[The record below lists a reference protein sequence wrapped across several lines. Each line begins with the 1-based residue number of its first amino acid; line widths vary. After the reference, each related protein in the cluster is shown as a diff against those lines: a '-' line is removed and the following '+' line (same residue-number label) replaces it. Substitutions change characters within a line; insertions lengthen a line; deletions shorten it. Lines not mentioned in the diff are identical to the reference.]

1 MTKLPSL
8 TKDKSPS
15 LPSHRRPLFL
25 PSTSIASSR
34 WATAARRRSQA
45 VARQFQ
51 ASTRRAARRWQA
63 VARGSQAAARWSQAA
78 PAAAVP
84 GVDVTGGEEVEGS
97 GASVPGGGASAAGI
111 CAVVPGVDVTGGEE
125 VACGGAVVPGG
136 GASAAGTVVPG
147 DGASAAGIRTTVP
160 GIDSLG
166 EVGRRS
172 PKNAITRPGST
183 MPLAPPLA
191 VAGAVYDDIVGAY
204 RGFMP
209 SRTRAFL
216 VIHRGLLEPHV
227 RCPYCG
233 ARVWSMTAAGL
244 ARLSSS
250 SSSDGERSADSDS
263 NHSDDESFAAADVS
277 LPLPLASRVS
287 GRRLRGRP
295 AM

>member
-1 MTKLPSL
+1 MGDSGKATLPGGG
-8 TKDKSPS
+8 
-15 LPSHRRPLFL
+15 
-25 PSTSIASSR
+25 TS
-34 WATAARRRSQA
+34 
-45 VARQFQ
+45 
-51 ASTRRAARRWQA
+51 
-63 VARGSQAAARWSQAA
+63 
-78 PAAAVP
+78 VP
-84 GVDVTGGEEVEGS
+84 GVDAMGGEVAGGGAGLPGGGAVVPGGACGSGPRRRRERAAKEVEGS
-97 GASVPGGGASAAGI
+97 GASAPGGGTSAAGVRPGVPGVDAMGGKEVPCGGPGVPGGG
-111 CAVVPGVDVTGGEE
+111 P
-125 VACGGAVVPGG
+125 
-136 GASAAGTVVPG
+136 SAAGTGAPG
-147 DGASAAGIRTTVP
+147 NGASAAGIRTTVP

-216 VIHRGLLEPHV
+216 VIHRGPLEPHV

-263 NHSDDESFAAADVS
+263 NHSDDESFAAADIILRI
-277 LPLPLASRVS
+277 LPSTGLAYEIHT
-287 GRRLRGRP
+287 
-295 AM
+295 

>member
-1 MTKLPSL
+1 MGDSGKATLL
-8 TKDKSPS
+8 GGG
-15 LPSHRRPLFL
+15 
-25 PSTSIASSR
+25 TS
-34 WATAARRRSQA
+34 
-45 VARQFQ
+45 
-51 ASTRRAARRWQA
+51 
-63 VARGSQAAARWSQAA
+63 
-78 PAAAVP
+78 VP
-84 GVDVTGGEEVEGS
+84 GVDAMGGEV
-97 GASVPGGGASAAGI
+97 AGGGAGL
-111 CAVVPGVDVTGGEE
+111 PG
-125 VACGGAVVPGG
+125 GGAVVPGG
-136 GASAAGTVVPG
+136 ACGSGPRRRR
-147 DGASAAGIRTTVP
+147 DGRRGGGRQRS
-160 GIDSLG
+160 
-166 EVGRRS
+166 VGPRRRS

-183 MPLAPPLA
+183 MLLAPPLA

-216 VIHRGLLEPHV
+216 VIHRGPLEPHV

>member
-1 MTKLPSL
+1 M
-8 TKDKSPS
+8 
-15 LPSHRRPLFL
+15 
-25 PSTSIASSR
+25 
-34 WATAARRRSQA
+34 RRRGGP
-45 VARQFQ
+45 
-51 ASTRRAARRWQA
+51 RRRR
-63 VARGSQAAARWSQAA
+63 VGRRHGGPRRRRLGSRHPHDGPRHRLIGGGWPVMAKLLFFCCRA
-78 PAAAVP
+78 AAAVP
-84 GVDVTGGEEVEGS
+84 GHFASTRSGGRPCSVDVVF
-97 GASVPGGGASAAGI
+97 
-111 CAVVPGVDVTGGEE
+111 
-125 VACGGAVVPGG
+125 
-136 GASAAGTVVPG
+136 
-147 DGASAAGIRTTVP
+147 TTN
-160 GIDSLG
+160 SCQH
-166 EVGRRS
+166 
-172 PKNAITRPGST
+172 
-183 MPLAPPLA
+183 A

-216 VIHRGLLEPHV
+216 VIHHGPLEPHV